1 MGFFVVKLV
10 KDLQVHPRFFN
21 ASLSDTLKQR
31 LISEVEGQFAGR
43 HGFIVIVQKIEEPIP
58 VGEIDSSTGF
68 AVFPIKYHALVFRP
82 FRGEVLDSIVT
93 RVLPHGFLASAGP
106 LDIFVSHH
114 CLPSDMKYDQQG
126 ECWVSINQADKIETK
141 TAVRLKLIGLKVEA
155 TKMHATG
162 SMKEDFLGPIASSAD
177 YI

>member
-1 MGFFVVKLV
+1 MRSLLTTSSV
-10 KDLQVHPRFFN
+10 LQ
-21 ASLSDTLKQR
+21 
-31 LISEVEGQFAGR
+31 
-43 HGFIVIVQKIEEPIP
+43 
-58 VGEIDSSTGF
+58 
-68 AVFPIKYHALVFRP
+68 
-82 FRGEVLDSIVT
+82 
-93 RVLPHGFLASAGP
+93 VLPHGFLASAGP